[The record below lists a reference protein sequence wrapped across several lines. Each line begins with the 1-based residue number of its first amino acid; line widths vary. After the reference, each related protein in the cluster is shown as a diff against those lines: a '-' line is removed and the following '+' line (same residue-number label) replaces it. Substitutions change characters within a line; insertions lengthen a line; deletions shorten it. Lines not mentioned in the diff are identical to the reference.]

1 MVSRKIIIIGVGLA
15 MAVGVSKA
23 LIDHG
28 YDTAVA
34 EFKSEQ
40 NEALMALQ
48 EQQTASVKKFV
59 EDKRE
64 ATRLLEDYYKEKY
77 ESDVASLNEKQ
88 LIQEQAEV
96 LNEIVTPEINV
107 LQATCDTGA
116 LDTLNRVFE
125 SSRDITRPTDYIY

>member
-77 ESDVASLNEKQ
+77 ESDVAS
-88 LIQEQAEV
+88 
-96 LNEIVTPEINV
+96 
-107 LQATCDTGA
+107 
-116 LDTLNRVFE
+116 
-125 SSRDITRPTDYIY
+125 